1 MILQLI
7 VPKFR
12 WQSLKSDFKLKR
24 FGDFAINCSEIT
36 KAKFE
41 FRLQIGKVLCHFNDF
56 LDISDLQEK
65 LFFRLKLVGT
75 PCMFK
80 HGL

>member
-24 FGDFAINCSEIT
+24 FGDFAADYSEILMQKFEFSSKLERCGDFAMNCSEIT

-41 FRLQIGKVLCHFNDF
+41 FRLQIGKIF
-56 LDISDLQEK
+56 
-65 LFFRLKLVGT
+65 
-75 PCMFK
+75 
-80 HGL
+80 